1 MEDKTDIQSF
11 IEGLTDKEWG
21 IVMDAGAIGYD
32 AERLSLLL
40 GFEGD
45 ANKLY
50 NSEKFIK
57 AMNRGEAL
65 ADYRMHTKLLEK
77 AAQGD
82 FRAQQEIK
90 RIKKSLAK

>member
-1 MEDKTDIQSF
+1 MGNKTNIQSF
-11 IEGLTDKEWG
+11 IDKLTDKEWG

-32 AERLSLLL
+32 AERLALLL

-50 NSEKFIK
+50 NSKEFIK

-65 ADYRMHTKLLEK
+65 SEYRMHTKLLDK

-82 FRAQQEIK
+82 VRAQQEIK
-90 RIKKSLAK
+90 RVKKSLAK